1 MRYWSALL
9 GIVMLIIAVIF
20 ITMYGI
26 SSLSVLENVVNMS
39 GNPYQAQWNATTSSA
54 IASISIM
61 QLLPYILIA
70 TAIVLSISFFAIIAL
85 NRRRW

>member
-26 SSLSVLENVVNMS
+26 SSLSVLENTVNMT

-61 QLLPYILIA
+61 QLLPYILVAVAIA
-70 TAIVLSISFFAIIAL
+70 LSISFFVIIA
-85 NRRRW
+85 NQRRW

>member
-26 SSLSVLENVVNMS
+26 SSLSVLENVVNMT
-39 GNPYQAQWNATTSSA
+39 GNPYQAQWNATTNSA

-61 QLLPYILIA
+61 QLLPYILVAVAIA
-70 TAIVLSISFFAIIAL
+70 LSISFFVIIA
-85 NRRRW
+85 NQRRW

>member
-39 GNPYQAQWNATTSSA
+39 GNPYQAQWNATTNSA
-54 IASISIM
+54 IASISVM

-70 TAIVLSISFFAIIAL
+70 VAIALSISFFVIIA
-85 NRRRW
+85 NQRRW

>member
-20 ITMYGI
+20 ITMYGV
-26 SSLSVLENVVNMS
+26 SSLSVLENTVNMT
-39 GNPYQAQWNATTSSA
+39 GNPYQAQWNATTNSA

-61 QLLPYILIA
+61 QLLPYILVAVAIA
-70 TAIVLSISFFAIIAL
+70 LSISFFVIIA
-85 NRRRW
+85 NQRRW

>member
-1 MRYWSALL
+1 MKYWSALL
-9 GIVMLIIAVIF
+9 GIVMLIVAVIF

-26 SSLSVLENVVNMS
+26 SSLSVLENMVNMS
-39 GNPYQAQWNATTSSA
+39 GNPYQAQWNATTNSA

>member
-1 MRYWSALL
+1 MRYWGALL

-26 SSLSVLENVVNMS
+26 SSLSVLENTVNMT
-39 GNPYQAQWNATTSSA
+39 GNPYQAQWNATTNSA
-54 IASISIM
+54 IASISVM

-70 TAIVLSISFFAIIAL
+70 VAIALSISFFVIIA
-85 NRRRW
+85 NQRKW

>member
-20 ITMYGI
+20 ITMYGV

-54 IASISIM
+54 IASISVM

-70 TAIVLSISFFAIIAL
+70 VAIALSISFFVIIA
-85 NRRRW
+85 NQRRW

>member
-26 SSLSVLENVVNMS
+26 SSLSVLENTVNMT
-39 GNPYQAQWNATTSSA
+39 GNPYQAQWNATTNSA

-61 QLLPYILIA
+61 QLLPYILVAVAIA
-70 TAIVLSISFFAIIAL
+70 LSILFFVIIA
-85 NRRRW
+85 NQRRW

>member
-20 ITMYGI
+20 ITMYGV
-26 SSLSVLENVVNMS
+26 SSLSVLENTVNMT
-39 GNPYQAQWNATTSSA
+39 GNPYQAQWNATTNSA

-70 TAIVLSISFFAIIAL
+70 VAIALSISFFVIIA
-85 NRRRW
+85 NQRRW

>member
-26 SSLSVLENVVNMS
+26 SSLSVLENTVNMT
-39 GNPYQAQWNATTSSA
+39 GNPYQAQWNATTNSA

-61 QLLPYILIA
+61 QLLPYILVAVAIA
-70 TAIVLSISFFAIIAL
+70 LSISFFVIIA
-85 NRRRW
+85 NQRRW

>member
-20 ITMYGI
+20 ITMYGV

-39 GNPYQAQWNATTSSA
+39 GNPYQAQWNATTNSA

-61 QLLPYILIA
+61 QLLPYILVAVAIA
-70 TAIVLSISFFAIIAL
+70 LSISFFVIIA
-85 NRRRW
+85 NQRRW

>member
-9 GIVMLIIAVIF
+9 GLVMLIVAVIF

-39 GNPYQAQWNATTSSA
+39 GNPYQAQWNATTSTA

-61 QLLPYILIA
+61 QLLPYILVA
-70 TAIVLSISFFAIIAL
+70 TAIVLTVSFFIIISL

>member
-20 ITMYGI
+20 ITIYGV
-26 SSLSVLENVVNMS
+26 SSLSVLENVVNMT
-39 GNPYQAQWNATTSSA
+39 GNPYQAQWNATTNSA

-61 QLLPYILIA
+61 QLLPYILVAVAIA
-70 TAIVLSISFFAIIAL
+70 LSISFFVIIA
-85 NRRRW
+85 NQRRW